1 MGRPASESLQHGG
14 DARRMSDE
22 LRRHVDL
29 ALNNRS
35 VNVRT
40 SPLRLGAVILLLYA
54 VKLMWKTKP
63 SNNMQ

>member
-1 MGRPASESLQHGG
+1 MGRPASESLQHSG
-14 DARRMSDE
+14 DAQRMSDE
-22 LRRHVDL
+22 LRHVDL

-40 SPLRLGAVILLLYA
+40 SPLRLGAVLLLLYA